1 MKLFYEDKTRKNEVY
16 RLWQQAFHDPE
27 AFAEYYFAQVYP
39 NNRVMVAVE
48 SDRVCS
54 MIHLNP
60 YRWQW
65 NVNGE
70 TKKLLLHYIVGVATE
85 EDQRR
90 KGYMAACMRRVLQDL
105 SEQGEPFTY
114 LMPAKEEYYEPFRYV
129 TLKRRELRRYE
140 ENRKIDGEEIGGIS
154 MIGTPERTEEYLRR
168 LEMET
173 ACEGGEILRLEPNG
187 YCACVPEKRE
197 NETVL
202 VILQLVAQTKCQK
215 QEQLYQQVLPYLWKQ
230 YGNLPVEYMVSQPM
244 MIRITDLV
252 QFVELLPYEGE
263 RLIRDC
269 RVTDPICER
278 NQGSYR
284 IILSKDGCKAERIED
299 GMEGCMEVQVP
310 IEELTG
316 WLLAQTHLA
325 EQLYIMEI
333 V

>member
-1 MKLFYEDKTRKNEVY
+1 MKLFYEDKTRKKEIY
-16 RLWQQAFHDPE
+16 QLWQQAFHDPE

-48 SDRVCS
+48 SGRVCS

-60 YRWQW
+60 YLWQW
-65 NVNGE
+65 NIDGE
-70 TKKLLLHYIVGVATE
+70 TKRLLLHYIVGVATE

-114 LMPAKEEYYEPFRYV
+114 LMPAKEEYYEPFQYV
-129 TLKRRELRRYE
+129 MLKRRELCRYE
-140 ENRKIDGEEIGGIS
+140 ENRKMNCNEIS
-154 MIGTPERTEEYLRR
+154 EVPMIGTPERTEEYLRR
-168 LEMET
+168 LELET
-173 ACEGGEILRLEPNG
+173 ACEGGEVLRLEPDG

-197 NETVL
+197 DGTVL
-202 VILQLVAQTKCQK
+202 VVLQLVTEAKGQR
-215 QEQLYQQVLPYLWKQ
+215 EERLHQQVLPCLWKR

-244 MIRITDLV
+244 MIRITDLE
-252 QFVELLPYEGE
+252 QFVELLPYKGE
-263 RLIRDC
+263 RLVRNC
-269 RVTDPICER
+269 RVTDPICKK

-284 IILSKDGCKAERIED
+284 IVLSRDGCKAERTEDSKKNRIEI
-299 GMEGCMEVQVP
+299 QVS
-310 IEELTG
+310 IEELTN

>member
-1 MKLFYEDKTRKNEVY
+1 
-16 RLWQQAFHDPE
+16 
-27 AFAEYYFAQVYP
+27 
-39 NNRVMVAVE
+39 
-48 SDRVCS
+48 
-54 MIHLNP
+54 
-60 YRWQW
+60 
-65 NVNGE
+65 
-70 TKKLLLHYIVGVATE
+70 
-85 EDQRR
+85 
-90 KGYMAACMRRVLQDL
+90 
-105 SEQGEPFTY
+105 
-114 LMPAKEEYYEPFRYV
+114 
-129 TLKRRELRRYE
+129 
-140 ENRKIDGEEIGGIS
+140 

-215 QEQLYQQVLPYLWKQ
+215 QEQLYQQVLPYLWKR

-284 IILSKDGCKAERIED
+284 IILSKDGCRAERIED